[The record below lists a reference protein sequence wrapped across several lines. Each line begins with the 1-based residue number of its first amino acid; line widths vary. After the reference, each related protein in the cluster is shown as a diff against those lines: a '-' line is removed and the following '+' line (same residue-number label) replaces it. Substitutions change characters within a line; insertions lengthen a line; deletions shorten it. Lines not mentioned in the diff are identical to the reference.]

1 MMSKNSKGHMPNKVT
16 KEVKK
21 AKKVKVRKGQ
31 KISTRML
38 ISILSVLVVGMVVL
52 TVISAV
58 SSKSIVDSEI
68 NDQMNLKMENQANSI
83 TEQINKAE
91 LLAEHLA
98 CFVSN
103 TYQTENL
110 VAYTNFLESAI
121 YEEDFIYG
129 SGLWFA
135 PNAYDSRQHYVGPY
149 VYKDGENPVVTYEYS
164 DKDYDYFGQKF
175 YTGVTSGDAEVL
187 YTDPYYDETLDV
199 TMTTCSVAMHKEDES
214 ILGCITVDI
223 TLNDVQAMV
232 KDVQVGDTGTALLTT
247 ADGTY
252 IYTDD
257 ESKIM
262 KTKITDDDNTSMV
275 DVGSQMLANDAGS
288 TSLIKDGIA
297 YEVYYK
303 TLPDLN
309 WKLAIMIQKSEL
321 NQPIVALCIKI
332 AIVAGVILILMII
345 VILKQVTE
353 VTKQITSVKNF
364 AVELAGGNF
373 TVSQLKNKRADE
385 LGAMGNSLNEMYDNN
400 KKMIS
405 KISLHADTLIDSSTE
420 LKTSASELQNQFV
433 TIESLMNQ
441 VNNDMA
447 STSAA
452 TQEVNAAVEEVNSS
466 INILTEETGKSLTLS
481 SEIKGRAT
489 KIETNS
495 TTSYALATN
504 LSTKHK
510 DDLQESIKNAE
521 IVKSISEMAEV
532 ISGIAEQINLLSL
545 NASIEAARAGEQ
557 GKGFAVVATEIGKL
571 AGETSLAVNKIKD
584 TTKDVQGAF
593 DSLVNQSGAILEF
606 MTDTV
611 QPDYDTFVNVS
622 KQYGEDAH
630 SIEQFS
636 NDIAEMASNIDVII
650 HEVSQAIQN
659 VAQSSQHT
667 VENNNDI
674 MNSVNTV
681 SGVITDVSDMSTKQ
695 EGIAGELN
703 EEVSKFILEK

>member
-1 MMSKNSKGHMPNKVT
+1 MPYHY
-16 KEVKK
+16 
-21 AKKVKVRKGQ
+21 
-31 KISTRML
+31 L
-38 ISILSVLVVGMVVL
+38 L
-52 TVISAV
+52 
-58 SSKSIVDSEI
+58 DS
-68 NDQMNLKMENQANSI
+68 L
-83 TEQINKAE
+83 
-91 LLAEHLA
+91 
-98 CFVSN
+98 
-103 TYQTENL
+103 
-110 VAYTNFLESAI
+110 
-121 YEEDFIYG
+121 
-129 SGLWFA
+129 
-135 PNAYDSRQHYVGPY
+135 
-149 VYKDGENPVVTYEYS
+149 
-164 DKDYDYFGQKF
+164 
-175 YTGVTSGDAEVL
+175 
-187 YTDPYYDETLDV
+187 
-199 TMTTCSVAMHKEDES
+199 
-214 ILGCITVDI
+214 
-223 TLNDVQAMV
+223 
-232 KDVQVGDTGTALLTT
+232 
-247 ADGTY
+247 
-252 IYTDD
+252 
-257 ESKIM
+257 
-262 KTKITDDDNTSMV
+262 
-275 DVGSQMLANDAGS
+275 
-288 TSLIKDGIA
+288 
-297 YEVYYK
+297 
-303 TLPDLN
+303 
-309 WKLAIMIQKSEL
+309 
-321 NQPIVALCIKI
+321 
-332 AIVAGVILILMII
+332 
-345 VILKQVTE
+345 
-353 VTKQITSVKNF
+353 
-364 AVELAGGNF
+364 
-373 TVSQLKNKRADE
+373 
-385 LGAMGNSLNEMYDNN
+385 
-400 KKMIS
+400 
-405 KISLHADTLIDSSTE
+405 
-420 LKTSASELQNQFV
+420 
-433 TIESLMNQ
+433 
-441 VNNDMA
+441 
-447 STSAA
+447 
-452 TQEVNAAVEEVNSS
+452 